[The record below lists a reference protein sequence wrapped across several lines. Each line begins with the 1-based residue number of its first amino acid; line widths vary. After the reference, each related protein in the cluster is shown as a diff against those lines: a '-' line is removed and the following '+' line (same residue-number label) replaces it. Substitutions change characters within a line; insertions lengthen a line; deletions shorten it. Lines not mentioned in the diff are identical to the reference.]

1 MVFQCGLQSRR
12 IFLGNNKIYG
22 VVYTMNKRQL
32 AKALGVSLSTV
43 DKWLLKQ
50 DFPSKKV
57 GNKYYFDIEEVK
69 NWLKKREKEREK
81 LNTLSKEKAKLI
93 RANAQLK
100 ELQLK
105 KLKGEL
111 IEKQV
116 AFEAFAFTL
125 TRMRDKLIAIPN
137 KSAPLLITAKSLQE
151 IKQILEDLIREVLN
165 EISSEEFV
173 FECVY
178 DYGVTKGL
186 IKETKAS
193 SKVKRIN

>member
-1 MVFQCGLQSRR
+1 MRLAKPQDFFRQQQNFMGW
-12 IFLGNNKIYG
+12 
-22 VVYTMNKRQL
+22 VYTMNKRQL

-57 GNKYYFDIEEVK
+57 GNRYCFDIEEVK
-69 NWLKKREKEREK
+69 KWLKKREKDRAK
-81 LNTLSKEKAKLI
+81 LNTLSKERAKLI

-125 TRMRDKLIAIPN
+125 TRMRDKLIAIPH

-165 EISSEEFV
+165 EISSEEFASK
-173 FECVY
+173 CVY

-193 SKVKRIN
+193 SKVKKVN